1 MLRSG
6 NNHEANVDVIIIG
19 SGPAG
24 IFAALELVKNSS
36 LQILMIEKGGD
47 IQDRVCPMTESEFP
61 ARNAID
67 AASFAVGGRG
77 CLQRR

>member
-1 MLRSG
+1 MIMKQTY
-6 NNHEANVDVIIIG
+6 DVIIIG

-47 IQDRVCPMTESEFP
+47 IQDRVCPMTESEIP
-61 ARNAID
+61 CA
-67 AASFAVGGRG
+67 
-77 CLQRR
+77 Q